1 MCVTDEWLVNLDRLD
16 KVQKFVEYP
25 ELHYADVTVDAGMRL
40 YQLNEFLGA
49 KGYSIQNLGSISEQ
63 SVAGIISTGSHGSS
77 PYHGLI
83 SSQYVNLTIVNGKGE
98 LKFLDA
104 ENDPEV
110 FKAALLSVGK
120 IGIIVSATIRVVPG
134 FNIKSTQEVI
144 TFENLLK
151 QWDTLW
157 TSSEFIRVWW
167 YPYTRKCV
175 LWRVTKL
182 QMPKM
187 VQPSHGGVPSWV
199 DFSTKLY
206 YGSLPKSMRH

>member
-1 MCVTDEWLVNLDRLD
+1 MSTIPFRKNYVFKNWAGIYSAKPERYFQPSSIDEVVELVKSARLAEKSLVTVGSGHSPSNMCVTDEWLVNLDRLD
-16 KVQKFVEYP
+16 KVQKFVEYS

-144 TFENLLK
+144 TLK
-151 QWDTLW
+151 T
-157 TSSEFIRVWW
+157 F
-167 YPYTRKCV
+167 
-175 LWRVTKL
+175 
-182 QMPKM
+182 
-187 VQPSHGGVPSWV
+187 
-199 DFSTKLY
+199 
-206 YGSLPKSMRH
+206 